1 MIEDNKPRL
10 GRGLAAL
17 IGDADDAGDEIGAVD
32 RARGQRRIAVA
43 FIRSNPRNP
52 RKTFDD
58 DGLEELANSI
68 REKGVIQ
75 PVVVRPVTGTPDL
88 YELIAGERRWRAA
101 QRAGIHDV
109 PAVVLEVSDRDAL
122 EIAIIE
128 NVQRADLNPFE
139 EAQGYEQLAAE
150 FGYSQTE
157 LAKIIGKS
165 RSHIANTLRL
175 LKLPAYTRDLL
186 IAGTLS
192 AGHGRALL
200 SIENPDAMAKRA
212 VDQGLTVRDLEHV
225 AQEQGQ
231 KRTEK
236 KTDGPVKEKDADT
249 RALEQTLTEALGLI
263 VNIKHRGEK
272 GEISIRYK
280 TLDQLDALCRRMTL

>member
-1 MIEDNKPRL
+1 MIDDSKPRL

-17 IGDADDAGDEIGAVD
+17 IGEAGDESGAVD
-32 RARGQRRIAVA
+32 RARGQRKLPVA
-43 FIRSNPRNP
+43 FIRANPKNP
-52 RKTFDD
+52 RKSFNEDS
-58 DGLEELANSI
+58 LEELANSI

-75 PVVVRPVTGTPDL
+75 PIVVRAVKGTPDL

-101 QRAGIHDV
+101 QRAGVHEI
-109 PAVVLEVSDRDAL
+109 PAIILDVSDRDAF

-139 EAQGYEQLAAE
+139 EAQGYEQLASE

-175 LKLPAYTRDLL
+175 LKLPDYTRGLL
-186 IAGTLS
+186 VAGTLS

-200 SIENPDAMAKRA
+200 ALDNPDAIARR
-212 VDQGLTVRDLEHV
+212 VVEQGLTVRDLEHM
-225 AQEQGQ
+225 AQEQAP
-231 KRTEK
+231 KNPEK
-236 KTDGPVKEKDADT
+236 EATKAVKEKDADT

-272 GEISIRYK
+272 GEISIRYT
-280 TLDQLDALCRRMTL
+280 TLDQLDALCRRMTQ